1 MRSQMT
7 AKRMKMAY
15 EYTRVTQV
23 FTINSVP
30 PCWVYPVS
38 LLVHAYT
45 NRDEAGENELV
56 IQPNFP
62 DEETL
67 AATEDQY
74 YTELVPGREYQTV
87 LPTKAAN
94 PAGEASDGIGCT
106 EADLSLL

>member
-1 MRSQMT
+1 MESGVGGASMVRSQHAT

-23 FTINSVP
+23 FTISSVP

-38 LLVHAYT
+38 LLVHAYA
-45 NRDEAGENELV
+45 NRDQQTEQELA
-56 IQPNFP
+56 INPNFP

-74 YTELVPGREYQTV
+74 YTELISGREYQTV
-87 LPTKAAN
+87 LPTK
-94 PAGEASDGIGCT
+94 
-106 EADLSLL
+106 